1 MIHICY
7 RRAVGALT
15 ALLLVIAQAAMAVPA
30 PADAPRPTPGTA
42 AASSAPAFP
51 AEIPLRRDP
60 PDEGLSGGRMAFGVW
75 SVVAIGALVWSV
87 MRLRKRNQQQP
98 SKTAFSGWGGTLTRL
113 LGRSPMHGLKVIG
126 GTRLTARHSVHV
138 VAWNHTE
145 YLLACS
151 EQGVTLL
158 AQRTPQSGGSAQ
170 EPQTP

>member
-15 ALLLVIAQAAMAVPA
+15 GLLLVVAEAAMSAQA
-30 PADAPRPTPGTA
+30 PADAPRPAPGTGA
-42 AASSAPAFP
+42 ANSTPAFP

-60 PDEGLSGGRMAFGVW
+60 PDEGLSGGRTAFGIW

-87 MRLRKRNQQQP
+87 MRLRRRDQQLG
-98 SKTAFSGWGGTLTRL
+98 KTAFSGWGGTLTRL

-158 AQRTPQSGGSAQ
+158 AQRTPQGGVSAQ